1 MNDADVLAAVFVL
14 NPRTGA
20 RAKRLAL
27 AVSLL
32 REGLERREV
41 NRQIRLRFNVGRA
54 VAWRVVDMAAD
65 MAILES
71 K

>member
-20 RAKRLAL
+20 RAKRLAM

-65 MAILES
+65 MAILQP